1 MHGAEHA
8 EVSADAAENADL
20 VLLVV
25 DGPLRDSEFQLL
37 RRLGDMEKRVLLCL
51 NKEDWYEPEEKQRLL
66 GQLREQVR
74 GLVGAERRGAGAVA
88 ADAAAARA
96 VVARRS
102 ARWRSWWTC
111 RPTSRR
117 WPSA

>member
-1 MHGAEHA
+1 MRAAGPHCSETRFRGRGSITCCWSTRPGLGEVHGAEHA

-66 GQLREQVR
+66 DQLTQP
-74 GLVGAERRGAGAVA
+74 GDGAG
-88 ADAAAARA
+88 
-96 VVARRS
+96 RR
-102 ARWRSWWTC
+102 R
-111 RPTSRR
+111 
-117 WPSA
+117 